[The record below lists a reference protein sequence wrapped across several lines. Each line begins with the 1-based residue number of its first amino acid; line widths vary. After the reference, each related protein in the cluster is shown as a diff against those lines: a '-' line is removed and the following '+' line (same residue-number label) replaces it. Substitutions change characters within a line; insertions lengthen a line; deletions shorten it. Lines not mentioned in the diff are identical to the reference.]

1 MTSDVL
7 RLPFD
12 QYQRYRLVADVLD
25 ELRDGAER
33 LTVLDVGGRTA
44 LLRRFLVRD
53 DITLV
58 DVEPGD
64 VTDGMVLGDG
74 ARLPFRD
81 DAFDVVAAFD
91 TLEHVPPPY
100 REAFVGECSRVARR
114 WCVLAGPY
122 AEPRVVRAE
131 ELLRRFMKHKLGLT
145 HRYLDE
151 HGEYGLPD
159 RMRVESE
166 LVAAGARVGVVGQGN
181 LHRWLFMMCLAMVLD
196 EDPALRELAGDV
208 FAYYNADL
216 YASDTSEPV
225 YRHVVV
231 AAMGD
236 APLPDLA
243 RLRTARG
250 TGSTTLTDPLGPL
263 AVMTAELAAFER
275 ERAVW
280 RGERS
285 AFEDIV
291 ADRDRQLEEHRV
303 VLTARDAEL
312 GRYRE
317 AVERM
322 DRDLRWLPIRV
333 LAKLREMLSR

>member
-1 MTSDVL
+1 MTGDVL

-25 ELRDGAER
+25 GLRDAGER

-44 LLRRFLVRD
+44 LLRGFLERD

-58 DVEPGD
+58 DLEPAD
-64 VTDGMVLGDG
+64 VREGLVLGDG

-81 DAFDVVAAFD
+81 EAFDVVAAFD
-91 TLEHVPPPY
+91 TLEHVPPAD
-100 REAFVGECSRVARR
+100 REAFVAECGRVARR

-122 AEPRVVRAE
+122 SEPRVVRAE
-131 ELLRRFMKHKLGLT
+131 ELLRRFLRDKLAIR

-151 HGEYGLPD
+151 HGEHGLPD
-159 RMRVESE
+159 RSAVTAWLES
-166 LVAAGARVGVVGQGN
+166 AGARVAAVGQGN
-181 LHRWLFMMCLAMVLD
+181 LHRWLFMMCVAMVLD
-196 EDPALRELAGDV
+196 DDPALRDLAGDV
-208 FAYYNADL
+208 FAYYNEDL
-216 YASDTSEPV
+216 YASDTREPV

-243 RLRTARG
+243 RLRAARDDG
-250 TGSTTLTDPLGPL
+250 EAALSDPLLPVAL
-263 AVMTAELAAFER
+263 MTAELVAFDR

-280 RGERS
+280 REERG
-285 AFEDIV
+285 AFQDVV
-291 ADRDRQLEEHRV
+291 ADRDARLAEHRD
-303 VLTARDAEL
+303 VLAARDEEL
-312 GRYRE
+312 ARYRE

-322 DRDLRWLPIRV
+322 ERDLRWFPVRALT
-333 LAKLREMLSR
+333 KLRSMFAR